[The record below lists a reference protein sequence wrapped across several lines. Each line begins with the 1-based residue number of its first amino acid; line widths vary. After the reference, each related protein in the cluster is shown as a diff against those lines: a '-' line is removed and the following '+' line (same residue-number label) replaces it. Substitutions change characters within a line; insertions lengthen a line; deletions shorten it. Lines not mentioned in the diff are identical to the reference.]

1 MPDAGATTP
10 AMKQYWAAKLR
21 HPDAIL
27 LFRMGDFYE
36 IFFDD
41 AVEAAPIMGVTLT
54 SRPMREGRQPM
65 CGVPHHSWQG
75 YVGKLLRAGRKVV
88 ICDQVEDPPHEIRTP
103 SPRFRGGP
111 GTAAGQKLVKREITR
126 VLTPGTVVDD
136 AYLEPARSNWLVAA
150 WARGTV
156 GGLAACDVSTGELLL
171 CQLPV
176 DRLQS
181 ELDRLA
187 PAELLQPPGVDAYR
201 FDPERGRRRL
211 SDRLGIAF
219 AASVGAD
226 EAPLA
231 IGAAGVVLEYL
242 EENQVRVEPGL
253 FRVRTYLP
261 DATMQLDG
269 ATVRNLELA
278 ALLQLVDRTCTPIGA
293 RRLRRWLWAP
303 LRDVEAI
310 ELRLGAVSELAAPSP
325 LAGEGRGGGERRR
338 PTLRSALREV
348 GDLERLVSRA
358 AQGLASPRELVALR
372 RSLEALPG
380 VVEASAGIES
390 LLVRELA
397 ASVRPDAELA
407 AELARALVEDPPAVM
422 REGGAIRPG
431 YDPELDGIQDASRS
445 AREWIS
451 SLEASERD
459 RTGIKS
465 LKVGYNRVFGYYIE
479 VSHANQGLVPDDY
492 IRKQTLT
499 GAERY
504 LTPELKEREAV
515 VLNAQ
520 QDRVARELEIL
531 RQLQARV
538 AGAAPGVLACAE
550 AVGELDAL
558 ASLAEAGVDQRWV
571 RPDVTAGLRLLI
583 EAGRH
588 PMVEASVGFD
598 RFVANDTLL
607 DPDTEQVVVLTGP
620 NMAGKSTYLRQVALI
635 VLLAQ
640 CGSLVPATAA
650 SIGVAD
656 RIFTRVGAHD
666 DLSAGMST
674 FMVEMTETANILNH
688 ATRASL
694 VVLDE
699 VGRGTSTYDGVSIA
713 QAVVEHLH
721 DAPRL
726 GCRTL
731 FATHYH
737 ELTAL
742 ADQLA
747 RVRNERVEVVEDG
760 GTIRFQHRVVPGGA
774 DRSYGI
780 HVAALAGL
788 PPQLIARARE
798 ILGELERQ
806 RPLEPVEQQLGLP
819 LVAADDPIREEL
831 SAIELDRLSPLEAL
845 QKLYELRQRLS

>member
-1 MPDAGATTP
+1 LNQHAGASTP

-21 HPDAIL
+21 HPDSIL

-54 SRPMREGRQPM
+54 SRPMRDGRQPM
-65 CGVPHHSWQG
+65 CGVPHHSWEA
-75 YVGKLLRAGRKVV
+75 YVGKLLRAGKKVV
-88 ICDQVEDPPHEIRTP
+88 ICDQVEE
-103 SPRFRGGP
+103 
-111 GTAAGQKLVKREITR
+111 AAGQKLVRREITR

-136 AYLEPARSNWLVAA
+136 AYLEPSRSNWLVAA
-150 WARGTV
+150 WARGAE

-171 CQLPV
+171 CQLPIE
-176 DRLQS
+176 RLQA

-187 PAELLQPPGVDAYR
+187 PVELLQPPALDAYR

-211 SDRLGIAF
+211 ADQLGIQF
-219 AASVGAD
+219 AASIGA
-226 EAPLA
+226 EAAPLA

-242 EENQVRVEPGL
+242 EENQVRAEAGL
-253 FRVRTYLP
+253 FRVRTYSP
-261 DATMQLDG
+261 DATMQLDA

-278 ALLQLVDRTCTPIGA
+278 GLLRLVDRTCTPIGA
-293 RRLRRWLWAP
+293 RRLRRWLWSP

-310 ELRLGAVSELAAPSP
+310 ELRLAAVAELAAPRSE
-325 LAGEGRGGGERRR
+325 LR
-338 PTLRSALREV
+338 PALRAALREV

-372 RSLEALPG
+372 RSLEALPA
-380 VVEASAGIES
+380 VVEAAAGAGA
-390 LLVRELA
+390 LLLRQLA
-397 ASVRPDAELA
+397 GAIRPDPELA
-407 AELARALVEDPPAVM
+407 AELASALAEDPPALM
-422 REGGAIRPG
+422 RDGGAIRAG
-431 YDPELDGIQDASRS
+431 YDAELDRIHDASRS

-451 SLEASERD
+451 GLEQAERE
-459 RTGIKS
+459 RTGIKN

-479 VSHANQGLVPDDY
+479 VSHANQGLVPADY
-492 IRKQTLT
+492 VRKQTLT
-499 GAERY
+499 GGERY
-504 LTPELKEREAV
+504 LTPELKERETV

-520 QDRVARELEIL
+520 QDRVARELEVL
-531 RQLQARV
+531 RELQARI
-538 AGAAPGVLACAE
+538 GRAAPELLACAE
-550 AVGELDAL
+550 AIGELDAL
-558 ASLAEAGVDQRWV
+558 ASLAEAGADQRWV
-571 RPDVTAGLRLLI
+571 RPEVSAGLRLVI
-583 EAGRH
+583 EGGRH
-588 PMVEASVGFD
+588 PVVEASVGFES
-598 RFVANDTLL
+598 FVANDTVL
-607 DPDTEQVVVLTGP
+607 DPDGEQIVVLTGP

-640 CGSLVPATAA
+640 CGSLVPARAA
-650 SIGVAD
+650 SVGLAD

-666 DLSAGMST
+666 DLAAGMST

-713 QAVVEHLH
+713 QAVLEHLH
-721 DAPRL
+721 DSPRL

-737 ELTAL
+737 EMTAL
-742 ADQLA
+742 ADRLS
-747 RVRNERVEVVEDG
+747 RVRNERVEVAEEG
-760 GTIRFQHRVVPGGA
+760 GGIRFLHQVVPGGA

-788 PPQLIARARE
+788 PQALIARARE
-798 ILGELERQ
+798 VLAELERQ
-806 RPLEPVEQQLGLP
+806 RPLEPTELQLGLP
-819 LVAADDPIREEL
+819 LEAPADDLRQEL
-831 SAIELDRLSPLEAL
+831 SGIELDRLSPLEAL
-845 QKLYELRQRLS
+845 QKLYELRARLR

>member
-1 MPDAGATTP
+1 LNQPGGAGTSP

-27 LFRMGDFYE
+27 LFRLGDFYE

-54 SRPMREGRQPM
+54 SRPLKEGRQPM

-75 YVGKLLRAGRKVV
+75 YVGKLLRAGKKVV
-88 ICDQVEDPPHEIRTP
+88 ICDQVEEATGH
-103 SPRFRGGP
+103 
-111 GTAAGQKLVKREITR
+111 KLVHREITR

-150 WARGTV
+150 WARGAE

-171 CQLPV
+171 CQLSA
-176 DRLQS
+176 DRLQP

-187 PAELLQPPGVDAYR
+187 PAELLQPPGVDVYR

-211 SDRLGIAF
+211 SDQLGIAF
-219 AASVGAD
+219 AASIGAD
-226 EAPLA
+226 GAPLA

-253 FRVRTYLP
+253 FRVRTYSP
-261 DATMQLDG
+261 DATMQLDA
-269 ATVRNLELA
+269 ATVRNLELPG
-278 ALLQLVDRTCTPIGA
+278 LLQLVDRTCTPIGA
-293 RRLRRWLWAP
+293 RRLRRWIWAP

-310 ELRLGAVSELAAPSP
+310 ELRLGAVSELA
-325 LAGEGRGGGERRR
+325 EHGRTE
-338 PTLRSALREV
+338 LRAALREV
-348 GDLERLVSRA
+348 GDVERLVGRA

-380 VVEASAGIES
+380 VVEASARLVS
-390 LLVRELA
+390 LLARQLA
-397 ASVRPDAELA
+397 GTVRPDPELA
-407 AELARALVEDPPAVM
+407 DELARALVEDPPAVL
-422 REGGAIRPG
+422 RDGGAIRTG
-431 YDPELDGIQDASRS
+431 YDPELDGIHEASRA

-451 SLEASERD
+451 GLEQAERD
-459 RTGIKS
+459 RTGIRS

-479 VSHANQGLVPDDY
+479 VSHANAGLVPDDY

-520 QDRVARELEIL
+520 QDRGARELEIL
-531 RQLQARV
+531 RELQRRV
-538 AGAAPGVLACAE
+538 AAAAPGLLTGADAI
-550 AVGELDAL
+550 GELDAL

-571 RPDVTAGLRLLI
+571 RPEVTAGLRLVI

-598 RFVANDTLL
+598 RFVSNDTVL
-607 DPDTEQVVVLTGP
+607 DPDGEQVVVLTGP

-640 CGSLVPATAA
+640 CGAPVPATAA

-666 DLSAGMST
+666 DLAAGMST

-721 DAPRL
+721 ESPRL

-742 ADQLA
+742 ADSLG
-747 RVRNERVEVVEDG
+747 RVRNERVEVVEEG

-798 ILGELERQ
+798 ILAELERQ

-819 LVAADDPIREEL
+819 LVVPDDGIRAAL
-831 SAIELDRLSPLEAL
+831 TSIELDRLSPLEAL
-845 QKLYELRQRLS
+845 QKLYELRERLR